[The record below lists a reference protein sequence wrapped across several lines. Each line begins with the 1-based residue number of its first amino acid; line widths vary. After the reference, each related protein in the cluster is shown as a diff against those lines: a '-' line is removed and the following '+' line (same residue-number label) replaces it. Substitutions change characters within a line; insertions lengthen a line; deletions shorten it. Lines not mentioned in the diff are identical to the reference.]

1 MTEIIDSSSEPQSSL
16 NTALSAG
23 ATLKARRVELGYTLD
38 KVSAQLKLT
47 PRQIDAIENERFDEL
62 PGNTFVRGFVRNY
75 ARFLDLPMAPLL
87 AHLETCLPLERQQAA
102 LPRVNEDASVLLGG
116 GGGRSQPLVLVLVVL
131 AAFAVGVGGVV
142 WYLQQPAQ
150 PELVASATVALPKVV
165 VLEEASAVAS
175 AVVAESQVASVV
187 ATEAASVVSAIAL
200 KPASAPVV
208 KASAPVVK
216 ASEIV
221 ALPATK
227 GELTIAVQQDSWVQ
241 VQDATGAKLVSELLK
256 PGVVKSVAGVAPYR
270 LKIGNAPHTQLTFR
284 DQVVDLS
291 TYTRGDVATFELK

>member
-1 MTEIIDSSSEPQSSL
+1 MTEIVDFSSEPQSSL
-16 NTALSAG
+16 NTAPSAG
-23 ATLKARRVELGYTLD
+23 ATLKARRVELGYSLD

-87 AHLETCLPLERQQAA
+87 ACLEACLPVERQQAA

-116 GGGRSQPLVLVLVVL
+116 VGHSQSIVLVFVVF
-131 AAFAVGVGGVV
+131 AAFALGVGGVF

-150 PELVASATVALPKVV
+150 PELVASAPMALPKVIV
-165 VLEEASAVAS
+165 VEEASEVAAVVVAKQAASAVEVASAATVAS
-175 AVVAESQVASVV
+175 AVK
-187 ATEAASVVSAIAL
+187 AASV
-200 KPASAPVV
+200 PVV
-208 KASAPVVK
+208 KASDVV
-216 ASEIV
+216 AE
-221 ALPATK
+221 PATK
-227 GELTIAVQQDSWVQ
+227 GELSVSVQQESWVQ

-284 DQVVDLS
+284 NQVVDLS

>member
-23 ATLKARRVELGYTLD
+23 ATLKARRIELGYTLD

-102 LPRVNEDASVLLGG
+102 LPRVNEDASVLMGG
-116 GGGRSQPLVLVLVVL
+116 GGGRSPLVLVLVVL

-150 PELVASATVALPKVV
+150 PELVASATVELPKVV
-165 VLEEASAVAS
+165 VIEEASAVAS
-175 AVVAESQVASVV
+175 AVAVEGQVASVV

-216 ASEIV
+216 ASEIA

-227 GELTIAVQQDSWVQ
+227 GELSIAVQQDSWVQ

-284 DQVVDLS
+284 NQVVDLS
-291 TYTRGDVATFELK
+291 SYTRGDVATFELK

>member
-16 NTALSAG
+16 NTGLSAG

-116 GGGRSQPLVLVLVVL
+116 GGGRSSPVVLVLVVL

-142 WYLQQPAQ
+142 WYLQQLAQ

-175 AVVAESQVASVV
+175 AVAVESQVASVV
-187 ATEAASVVSAIAL
+187 AEEAVGAVVL
-200 KPASAPVV
+200 NPASAPV
-208 KASAPVVK
+208 AK
-216 ASEIV
+216 ASEVV
-221 ALPATK
+221 AASK
-227 GELTIAVQQDSWVQ
+227 AELSIAVQQDSWVQ

-270 LKIGNAPHTQLTFR
+270 LKIGNAPYTQLTFR
-284 DQVVDLS
+284 NKLVDLT
-291 TYTRGDVATFELK
+291 TYTNGVVATFELK